1 MNCLDSFFT
10 NTSLQKKQKKKY
22 KASFKVK
29 KKDMKRIKYNPNQT
43 KDNYF
48 RLENYKDD
56 DGLQFQRFSLPTKK
70 NETRYGFRFV
80 SVWE

>member
-1 MNCLDSFFT
+1 
-10 NTSLQKKQKKKY
+10 
-22 KASFKVK
+22 
-29 KKDMKRIKYNPNQT
+29 MKRIKYNPNQT